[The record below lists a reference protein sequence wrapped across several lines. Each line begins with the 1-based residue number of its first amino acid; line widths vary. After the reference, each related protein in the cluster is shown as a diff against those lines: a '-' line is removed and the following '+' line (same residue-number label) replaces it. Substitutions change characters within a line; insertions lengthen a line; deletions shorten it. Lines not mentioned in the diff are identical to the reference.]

1 MLKETIRRILKEE
14 TQLPISLRRR
24 FRGGDQSILNDMKQY
39 AASQM
44 FNYPKLNKKTVVMNT
59 AKSIF
64 WEKIYDFNMEDISN
78 DDAEKYENIVGKYL
92 FNQYGQEVLDYIS
105 GLYKDEDKDYDGFKY
120 VFHKHTESYGGS
132 GFSQGFDTW
141 YRLLEKYAS
150 WLPVDWSNIKST
162 LNNMS
167 SGGSLSIS
175 KPGDDGNT
183 WGYYFRI
190 SKIKKEDF

>member
-92 FNQYGQEVLDYIS
+92 FNQYGREVLDYIS

-120 VFHKHTESYGGS
+120 VFHKHTEPYGGS
-132 GFSQGFDTW
+132 GFSEKFDTW

-183 WGYYFRI
+183 WGYHFRI